1 MPLAV
6 ATGPVALQSK
16 AVGAPNW
23 RAANQLHTMNLL
35 PAGHDSTGK
44 PVELFYTDW
53 GTGNPVVLI
62 HGWPL
67 DHQMWEYQSVF
78 LAKHGQRVVTY
89 DRRGFGK
96 SSQPWSGYDYDTLAD
111 DLAALLDGLDLHN
124 VTLVGFS
131 MGGGEVARYMSRH
144 GGARVAR
151 VAFVSAVTPF
161 MLKTADNPE
170 GVDQGVFDQMLA
182 GLNKDRAD
190 FLQHFGK
197 QFYGSGPLGVGA
209 AVSEAEL
216 QWTFAMAMPA
226 SPKATLDC
234 VVSFSAT
241 DFRRD
246 LAAITVPTLI
256 IHGDNDKTVPLA
268 VSGER
273 TAKLLPAARF
283 EVYKGEGHGLHLTAK
298 DRLNADLLAFAGGA

>member
-1 MPLAV
+1 MNFL
-6 ATGPVALQSK
+6 K
-16 AVGAPNW
+16 AGND
-23 RAANQLHTMNLL
+23 AA
-35 PAGHDSTGK
+35 GK

-53 GTGNPVVLI
+53 GTGAPVVLI

-78 LAKHGQRVVTY
+78 LASHGLRVIMY

-96 SSQPWSGYDYDTLAD
+96 SSHPWQGYDYDTLAD
-111 DLAALLDGLDLHN
+111 DLKAVLEGLDLQN

-131 MGGGEVARYMSRH
+131 MGGGEVARYMGRH
-144 GGARVAR
+144 GGARVAK

-161 MLKTADNPE
+161 LLKTADNPD
-170 GVDQGVFDQMLA
+170 GVDQSTFDEMIA

-190 FLQHFGK
+190 FIQSFGK

-209 AVSEAEL
+209 AVSNAEL
-216 QWTFAMAMPA
+216 EWTFSMAMPA

-234 VVSFSAT
+234 VRAFSST

-246 LAAITVPTLI
+246 LESIKVPTLI
-256 IHGDNDKTVPLA
+256 IHGDSDKTVPITS
-268 VSGER
+268 SGEQ
-273 TAKLLPAARF
+273 TAKRLPAA
-283 EVYKGEGHGLHLTAK
+283 EYLVYQGEGHGLHLTAK
-298 DRLNADLLAFAGGA
+298 DQLNRDLLAFIGEPASRSV

>member
-1 MPLAV
+1 MNSIQA
-6 ATGPVALQSK
+6 G
-16 AVGAPNW
+16 ND
-23 RAANQLHTMNLL
+23 AA
-35 PAGHDSTGK
+35 GK

-53 GTGNPVVLI
+53 GQGTPVVLI

-78 LAKHGQRVVTY
+78 LAGHGLRVITY

-96 SSQPWSGYDYDTLAD
+96 SSHPWQGYDYDTLAD
-111 DLAALLDGLDLHN
+111 DLKAVLDGLDLQN

-144 GGARVAR
+144 GGARVAN
-151 VAFVSAVTPF
+151 VAFVSSVTPF
-161 MLKTADNPE
+161 LLKTIDNPD
-170 GVDQGVFDQMLA
+170 GVDQSVFDQMLA

-190 FLQHFGK
+190 FLQSFGK

-216 QWTFAMAMPA
+216 QWTGAMAMPA

-234 VVSFSAT
+234 MRSFSAT
-241 DFRRD
+241 DFRED
-246 LAAITVPTLI
+246 LASIKVPALI
-256 IHGDNDKTVPLA
+256 IHGDSDKTVPIA
-268 VSGER
+268 SSGDL
-273 TAKLLPAARF
+273 TAKRLPGA
-283 EVYKGEGHGLHLTAK
+283 EYLVYEGKGHGLHLTAK
-298 DRLNADLLAFAGGA
+298 DRLNTDLLAFIGEPAKRSI